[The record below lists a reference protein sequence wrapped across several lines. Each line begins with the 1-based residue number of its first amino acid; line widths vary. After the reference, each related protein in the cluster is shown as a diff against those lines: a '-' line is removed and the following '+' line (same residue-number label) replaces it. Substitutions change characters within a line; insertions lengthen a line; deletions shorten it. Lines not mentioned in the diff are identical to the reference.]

1 MQSGKLSGFPLFLSP
16 QSNRRAPSGKGLR
29 CLSQTGSAAPQGAGE
44 RRRFMRDKKLLALVE
59 GAIIV
64 ALAIGLSYLKIPI
77 GLEFGGFGGSV
88 DLVMIPL
95 ILYAIRRGWIWGLGA
110 GLVFGTLKFFMA
122 GGVAVNWQ
130 SMLLDYSVAY
140 MFVGFAGLLM
150 RKKGLMWLAALI
162 GCICRFVIH
171 FISGITIYA
180 EYMKDIFGL
189 HMTNVWVYS
198 ALYNGSYMLPNTII
212 AVVAC
217 ILLEVAL
224 TKYVHGDDLKK
235 S

>member
-1 MQSGKLSGFPLFLSP
+1 
-16 QSNRRAPSGKGLR
+16 
-29 CLSQTGSAAPQGAGE
+29 
-44 RRRFMRDKKLLALVE
+44 MRDKKLLALVE

-130 SMLLDYSVAY
+130 SMLLDYSLAY
-140 MFVGFAGLLM
+140 MFVGFAGLVKGA
-150 RKKGLMWLAALI
+150 KKSIPLSAVAALI
-162 GCICRFVIH
+162 GCVCRFVIH

-180 EYMKDIFGL
+180 EYMPDEFFNMT
-189 HMTNVWVYS
+189 MTNTWFYS
-198 ALYNGSYMLPNTII
+198 LLYNGSYMLPNTIL
-212 AVVAC
+212 AVVV
-217 ILLEVAL
+217 IAL
-224 TKYVHGDDLKK
+224 IAKPINTYVDPDRI
-235 S
+235 